1 MRRARVLGTLLV
13 LILLICGGVIYLDQ
27 RGALGA
33 SSPGQTTATPATPST
48 STPSD
53 DPGYGELK

>member
-1 MRRARVLGTLLV
+1 MRRARLLGTLLV

-27 RGALGA
+27 RGAWGT
-33 SSPGQTTATPATPST
+33 STPSQTTATPTAPST
-48 STPSD
+48 STTTG